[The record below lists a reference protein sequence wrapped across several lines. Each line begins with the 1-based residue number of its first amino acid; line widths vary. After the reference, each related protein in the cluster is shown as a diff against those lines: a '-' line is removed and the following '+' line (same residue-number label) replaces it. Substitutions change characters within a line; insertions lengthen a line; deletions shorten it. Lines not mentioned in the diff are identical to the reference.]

1 MKLYLGNLS
10 RSVDE
15 QLLVELAKAYGN
27 LVEVSVAVDRMSG
40 PSRGFGFLE
49 FSTNE
54 SARWAI
60 VGPTVS
66 KSGVRSLRSGRPGP
80 GGSVRSADW

>member
-15 QLLVELAKAYGN
+15 QLLVELAKPYGN

-40 PSRGFGFLE
+40 LSRGFGFLE
-49 FSTNE
+49 FSTDE

-60 VGPTVS
+60 AGLDGLEVGGQELTVRQART
-66 KSGVRSLRSGRPGP
+66 GRFGAVR
-80 GGSVRSADW
+80 